1 MRILITPTS
10 LSRTPDAEALAP
22 LREMGAELI
31 FNELGRPL
39 TSAELTEALRGVD
52 GVIAGLDRYDAAA
65 LAGADRLRVI
75 SRYGVGVNNVDLEAA
90 AEQSI
95 AVTRTPGA
103 NASAVAELAI
113 GLTFAIARDIPRLHA
128 EVAEGGWPRGS
139 GIELAG
145 RTFGVVGFGAIGRIV
160 AERAKGLG
168 MRVLAYDPFISATT
182 IAETGAVPASLDE
195 LFSSAD
201 VVSLHVP
208 LLESTRHLADAT
220 RIATMKSGAILLNTS
235 RGGLIDEVAAR
246 EALDSG
252 HLFGVGLDAYET
264 EPPQNSPLI
273 GHPRVVATPHSG
285 AHTVEAV
292 ERMAEG
298 SIRNL
303 TDELSGRVSANRV

>member
-10 LSRTPDAEALAP
+10 LSRTPDAEVLAP
-22 LREMGAELI
+22 LREIASELI

-39 TSAELTEALRGVD
+39 TSAELLEALPGVD
-52 GVIAGLDRYDAAA
+52 GVIAGLDTYDAAA
-65 LAGADRLRVI
+65 LAGANRLRVI

-90 AEQSI
+90 AQQGIS
-95 AVTRTPGA
+95 VTRTPGA

-160 AERAKGLG
+160 ADRAKGLG
-168 MRVLAYDPFISATT
+168 MRVLAYDPFIAATA
-182 IAETGAVPASLDE
+182 IAETGATPASLDE
-195 LFSSAD
+195 LFHSAD

-235 RGGLIDEVAAR
+235 RGGLIDELAAR
-246 EALDSG
+246 EALDTG
-252 HLFGVGLDAYET
+252 RLFGVGLDAYET
-264 EPPQNSPLI
+264 EPPQDSPLL

-285 AHTVEAV
+285 AHTAEAV
-292 ERMAEG
+292 ERMAAG

-303 TDELSGRVSANRV
+303 IDELSGRASPNRV